1 MSEKKV
7 SKKLAKV
14 TDAATPNSVLREIMS
29 GDPVRI
35 LLSILLGF
43 FIGAIFMVVFNSQ
56 VVKAWADFG
65 TDPNYALSTVWWTVQ
80 DGYGALFSGAIFN
93 LNASD
98 FLTGLHPLTETL
110 RFAAPL
116 IMAGLGVS
124 LTFRV
129 GLFNIGATGQI
140 MVGLAGATFVS
151 TRLHMPMVIH
161 MLVAVL
167 AAVACAMVWGM
178 IVGILK
184 ARTGAHEVIVTI
196 MLNYVATSLFTFF
209 LRQPGLLLE
218 ASGGGTPKS
227 DQPDGTARLG
237 TLFGSGYNL
246 HYGIIICVLAVF
258 AYWWLM
264 ERSTFGYR
272 FRMVGHNSS
281 AARAAGIKVE
291 NTFIWALAIS
301 AGFVGLAAANQGLS
315 IDGGLTTSVEAGIGF
330 DAITVALL
338 GGSRAGGVV
347 MAGLLFGAF
356 KAGSATMQV
365 AGVSPEVLDVVKAL
379 IVLFIAAP
387 PIIRALYRLPS
398 PRPPVLESLQQAK
411 AAKVIK

>member
-1 MSEKKV
+1 MTKKKEAQV
-7 SKKLAKV
+7 VESKAEG
-14 TDAATPNSVLREIMS
+14 VLREIMA

-35 LLSILLGF
+35 SLSILLGF
-43 FIGAIFMVVFNSQ
+43 FIGAIFMVVFNED
-56 VVKAWADFG
+56 VVKSWSNFG
-65 TDPNYALSTVWWTVQ
+65 ADPNYALSTVWWTIQ
-80 DGYGALFSGAIFN
+80 DGYGALFSGSIFN
-93 LNASD
+93 LGADNFID
-98 FLTGLHPLTETL
+98 GIRPLTETL

-116 IMAGLGVS
+116 IMAGLGVA

-140 MVGLAGATFVS
+140 MVGLTGATFVS
-151 TRLHMPMVIH
+151 TRLHMPPVIH

-167 AAVACAMVWGM
+167 AAVACAMIWGI

-227 DQPDGTARLG
+227 DRPDDSARLG
-237 TLFGSGYNL
+237 SLLGPDFNL
-246 HYGIIICVLAVF
+246 HYGLLICVLAVAF
-258 AYWWLM
+258 YWWLM

-272 FRMVGHNSS
+272 FRMVGHNAS

-291 NTFIWALAIS
+291 NTFVWALAIS
-301 AGFVGLAAANQGLS
+301 AAFAGLAAANQGLS
-315 IDGGLTTSVEAGIGF
+315 LDGGLTTSIEAGIGF

-356 KAGSATMQV
+356 KAGSSSMQF
-365 AGVSPEVLDVVKAL
+365 AGVSPEVLGVVKAL

-387 PIIRALYRLPS
+387 PIIRALYRLPVPS
-398 PRPPVLESLQQAK
+398 PKILESATKAK
-411 AAKVIK
+411 NAKVIK

>member
-1 MSEKKV
+1 MTKKKEAQV
-7 SKKLAKV
+7 VESKAEG
-14 TDAATPNSVLREIMS
+14 VLREIMA

-35 LLSILLGF
+35 SLSILLGF
-43 FIGAIFMVVFNSQ
+43 FIGAIFMVVFNED
-56 VVKAWADFG
+56 VVKSWSNFG
-65 TDPNYALSTVWWTVQ
+65 ADPNYALSTVWWTIQ
-80 DGYGALFSGAIFN
+80 DGYGALFSGSIFN
-93 LNASD
+93 LGADNFID
-98 FLTGLHPLTETL
+98 GIRPLTETL

-116 IMAGLGVS
+116 IMAGLGVA

-140 MVGLAGATFVS
+140 MVGLTGATFVS
-151 TRLHMPMVIH
+151 TRLHMPPVIH
-161 MLVAVL
+161 MLVAVI
-167 AAVACAMVWGM
+167 AAVACAMIWGI

-227 DQPDGTARLG
+227 DHPDGTARLG
-237 TLFGSGYNL
+237 SLLGPDFNL
-246 HYGIIICVLAVF
+246 HYGLLIAVLAVAF
-258 AYWWLM
+258 YWWLM

-272 FRMVGHNSS
+272 FRMVGHNAS

-291 NTFIWALAIS
+291 NTFVWALAIS
-301 AGFVGLAAANQGLS
+301 AAFAGLAAANQGLS
-315 IDGGLTTSVEAGIGF
+315 LDGGLTTSIEAGIGF

-356 KAGSATMQV
+356 KAGSSSMQF
-365 AGVSPEVLDVVKAL
+365 AGVSPEVLGVVKAL

-387 PIIRALYRLPS
+387 PIIRALYRLPVPS
-398 PRPPVLESLQQAK
+398 PRILEAATKAK
-411 AAKVIK
+411 NAKVIK

>member
-1 MSEKKV
+1 MTPKKIPSEIPAV
-7 SKKLAKV
+7 DSKA
-14 TDAATPNSVLREIMS
+14 NSVLREIMS

-35 LLSILLGF
+35 GLSILLGF
-43 FIGAIFMVVFNSQ
+43 FIGAVFMIVFSED
-56 VVKAWADFG
+56 VVKSWSNFGAD
-65 TDPNYALSTVWWTVQ
+65 PSYALSTVWWTVQ
-80 DGYGALFSGAIFN
+80 DGYGALLSGSVFN
-93 LNASD
+93 LGADNFID
-98 FLTGLHPLTETL
+98 GIRPLTETL

-116 IMAGLGVS
+116 IMAGLGVA

-151 TRLHMPMVIH
+151 TRLHMPAIIH

-167 AAVACAMVWGM
+167 AAVLCAMVWGI

-196 MLNYVATSLFTFF
+196 MMNYVATSLFTFF
-209 LRQPGLLLE
+209 LRNPGMLLE

-227 DQPDGTARLG
+227 DHPDGTAKLG
-237 TLFGSGYNL
+237 ALLGPDFNL
-246 HYGIIICVLAVF
+246 HYGLILAVLAVF
-258 AYWWLM
+258 IYWWLM

-272 FRMVGHNSS
+272 FRMVGHNAT

-301 AGFVGLAAANQGLS
+301 AAFAGLAAANQGLS
-315 IDGGLTTSVEAGIGF
+315 LDGGLTTSIEAGIGF

-356 KAGSATMQV
+356 KAGSSSMQF
-365 AGVSPEVLDVVKAL
+365 AGVSPEVLGVVKAL

-387 PIIRALYRLPS
+387 PIIRALYRLPV
-398 PRPPVLESLQQAK
+398 PGPKIYEAANKAK
-411 AAKVIK
+411 EAKVIE

>member
-1 MSEKKV
+1 M
-7 SKKLAKV
+7 SKKNAKPAELV
-14 TDAATPNSVLREIMS
+14 PEAKEITVLKEIMS

-35 LLSILLGF
+35 GLSVLLGF
-43 FIGAIFMVVFNSQ
+43 IIGAIFMVVFNDD
-56 VVKAWADFG
+56 VVKSWSNFG
-65 TDPNYALSTVWWTVQ
+65 ADPNYALSTVWWTIQ
-80 DGYGALFSGAIFN
+80 DGYGALFSGSIYN
-93 LNASD
+93 LNAD
-98 FLTGLHPLTETL
+98 NFIDGIRPITETL
-110 RFAAPL
+110 RFAGPL
-116 IMAGLGVS
+116 IMAGLAVS

-140 MVGLAGATFVS
+140 MMGLAGATFVS
-151 TRLHMPMVIH
+151 TRLHMPQILH

-167 AAVACAMVWGM
+167 AAVLCSMVWGI

-196 MLNYVATSLFTFF
+196 MLNYVAIDLFTYF
-209 LRQPGLLLE
+209 LREPNLLLE
-218 ASGGGTPKS
+218 VNGGGTPKS
-227 DQPDGTARLG
+227 DRPDSTAMMGSLLG
-237 TLFGSGYNL
+237 PEFKLN
-246 HYGIIICVLAVF
+246 YGLIFAAIAVF

-264 ERSTFGYR
+264 ERSTFGFR
-272 FRMVGHNSS
+272 FRMVGHNAS

-291 NTFIWALAIS
+291 NTFVWALAIS
-301 AGFVGLAAANQGLS
+301 AAFAGLAAANQGLT
-315 IDGGLTTSVEAGIGF
+315 IDGGLTTSIEAGIGF

-356 KAGSATMQV
+356 KAGSSSMQV
-365 AGVSPEVLDVVKAL
+365 AGVSPEVLGVVKAL

-398 PRPPVLESLQQAK
+398 PEPKVFVATQKAK

>member
-1 MSEKKV
+1 MTKKKEAQV
-7 SKKLAKV
+7 VESKAEG
-14 TDAATPNSVLREIMS
+14 VLREIMA

-35 LLSILLGF
+35 SLSILLGF
-43 FIGAIFMVVFNSQ
+43 FIGAIFMVVFNED
-56 VVKAWADFG
+56 VVKSWSNFG
-65 TDPNYALSTVWWTVQ
+65 ADPNYALSTVWWTIQ
-80 DGYGALFSGAIFN
+80 DGYGALFSGSIFN
-93 LNASD
+93 LGADNFID
-98 FLTGLHPLTETL
+98 GIRPLTETL

-116 IMAGLGVS
+116 IMAGLGVA

-140 MVGLAGATFVS
+140 MVGLTGATFVS
-151 TRLHMPMVIH
+151 TRLHMPPVIH

-167 AAVACAMVWGM
+167 AAVACAMIWGI

-227 DQPDGTARLG
+227 DHPDGTARLG
-237 TLFGSGYNL
+237 SLLGPDFNL
-246 HYGIIICVLAVF
+246 HYGLLICVLAVAF
-258 AYWWLM
+258 YWWLM

-272 FRMVGHNSS
+272 FRMVGHNAS

-291 NTFIWALAIS
+291 NTFVWALAIS
-301 AGFVGLAAANQGLS
+301 AAFAGLAAANQGLS
-315 IDGGLTTSVEAGIGF
+315 LDGGLTTSIEAGIGF

-356 KAGSATMQV
+356 KAGSSSMQF
-365 AGVSPEVLDVVKAL
+365 AGVSPEVLGVVKAL

-387 PIIRALYRLPS
+387 PIIRALYRLPVPS
-398 PRPPVLESLQQAK
+398 PKILESATKAK
-411 AAKVIK
+411 NAKVIK

>member
-1 MSEKKV
+1 MTPKKIPSEIPAV
-7 SKKLAKV
+7 DSKA
-14 TDAATPNSVLREIMS
+14 NSVLREIMS

-35 LLSILLGF
+35 GLSILLGF
-43 FIGAIFMVVFNSQ
+43 FIGAVFMVVFNED
-56 VVKAWADFG
+56 VVKSWSNFGAD
-65 TDPNYALSTVWWTVQ
+65 PSYALSTVWWTIQ
-80 DGYGALFSGAIFN
+80 DGYGALFSGSVFN
-93 LNASD
+93 LGADNFID
-98 FLTGLHPLTETL
+98 GIRPLTETL

-116 IMAGLGVS
+116 IMAGLGVA

-151 TRLHMPMVIH
+151 TRLHMPAIIH

-167 AAVACAMVWGM
+167 AAVLCAMVWGI

-196 MLNYVATSLFTFF
+196 MMNYVATSLFTFF
-209 LRQPGLLLE
+209 LRNPGMLLE

-227 DQPDGTARLG
+227 DHPDGTAKLG
-237 TLFGSGYNL
+237 ALLGPDFNL
-246 HYGIIICVLAVF
+246 HYGLILAVLAVF
-258 AYWWLM
+258 IYWWLM

-272 FRMVGHNSS
+272 FRMVGHNAT

-301 AGFVGLAAANQGLS
+301 AAFAGLAAANQGLS
-315 IDGGLTTSVEAGIGF
+315 LDGGLTTSIEAGIGF

-356 KAGSATMQV
+356 KAGSSSMQF
-365 AGVSPEVLDVVKAL
+365 AGVSPEVLGVVKAL

-387 PIIRALYRLPS
+387 PIIRALYRLPL
-398 PRPPVLESLQQAK
+398 PGPKIYEAAK
-411 AAKVIK
+411 KAKEAKVIK

>member
-1 MSEKKV
+1 MTKKKEAQV
-7 SKKLAKV
+7 VESKAEG
-14 TDAATPNSVLREIMS
+14 VLREIMA

-35 LLSILLGF
+35 SLSILLGF
-43 FIGAIFMVVFNSQ
+43 FIGAIFMVVFNED
-56 VVKAWADFG
+56 VVKSWSNFG
-65 TDPNYALSTVWWTVQ
+65 ADPNYALSTVWWTIQ
-80 DGYGALFSGAIFN
+80 DGYGALFSGSIFN
-93 LNASD
+93 LGADNLID
-98 FLTGLHPLTETL
+98 GIRPLTETL

-116 IMAGLGVS
+116 IMAGLGVA

-140 MVGLAGATFVS
+140 MVGLTGATFVS
-151 TRLHMPMVIH
+151 TRLHMPPVIH
-161 MLVAVL
+161 MLVAVI
-167 AAVACAMVWGM
+167 AAVACAMIWGI

-227 DQPDGTARLG
+227 DHPDGTARLG
-237 TLFGSGYNL
+237 SLLGPDFNL
-246 HYGIIICVLAVF
+246 HYGLLIAVLAVAF
-258 AYWWLM
+258 YWWLM

-272 FRMVGHNSS
+272 FRMVGHNAS

-291 NTFIWALAIS
+291 NTFVWALAIS
-301 AGFVGLAAANQGLS
+301 AAFAGLAAANQGLS
-315 IDGGLTTSVEAGIGF
+315 LDGGLTTSIEAGIGF

-356 KAGSATMQV
+356 KAGSSSMQF
-365 AGVSPEVLDVVKAL
+365 AGVSPEVLGVVKAL

-387 PIIRALYRLPS
+387 PIIRALYRLPVPS
-398 PRPPVLESLQQAK
+398 PKILESATKAK
-411 AAKVIK
+411 NAKVIK

>member
-1 MSEKKV
+1 MTKKKEAQV
-7 SKKLAKV
+7 VESKAEG
-14 TDAATPNSVLREIMS
+14 VLREIMA

-35 LLSILLGF
+35 SLSILLGF
-43 FIGAIFMVVFNSQ
+43 FIGAIFMVVFNED
-56 VVKAWADFG
+56 VVKSWSNFG
-65 TDPNYALSTVWWTVQ
+65 ADPNYALSTVWWTIQ
-80 DGYGALFSGAIFN
+80 DGYGALFSGSIFN
-93 LNASD
+93 LGADNFID
-98 FLTGLHPLTETL
+98 GIRPLTETL

-116 IMAGLGVS
+116 IMAGLGVA

-140 MVGLAGATFVS
+140 MVGLTGATFVS
-151 TRLHMPMVIH
+151 TRLHMPPVIH
-161 MLVAVL
+161 MLVAVI
-167 AAVACAMVWGM
+167 AAVACAMIWGI

-227 DQPDGTARLG
+227 DHPDGTARLG
-237 TLFGSGYNL
+237 SLLGPDFNL
-246 HYGIIICVLAVF
+246 HYGLLIAVLAVAF
-258 AYWWLM
+258 YWWLM

-272 FRMVGHNSS
+272 FRMVGHNAS

-291 NTFIWALAIS
+291 NTFVWALAIS
-301 AGFVGLAAANQGLS
+301 AAFAGLAAANQGLS
-315 IDGGLTTSVEAGIGF
+315 LDGGLTTSIEAGIGF

-356 KAGSATMQV
+356 KAGSSSMQF
-365 AGVSPEVLDVVKAL
+365 AGVSPEVLGVVKAL

-387 PIIRALYRLPS
+387 PIIRALYRLPVPS
-398 PRPPVLESLQQAK
+398 PKILESATKAK
-411 AAKVIK
+411 NAKVIK